1 MSRGNSS
8 RRSGALAIFEF
19 LLLIACYVLPAYIWL
34 GDSASTYLFY
44 DNGMNADVF
53 TAGSLIALMYFQGLY
68 RAHRRMGMDM
78 VLRLTTAM
86 GVGFVLEGAIFFIQ
100 KSLVLPLNLML
111 AGSGLG
117 FVVLLVGRLTYAGL
131 QGRGLGPER
140 ILLVGATP
148 VNRKIA
154 EHLRTHPGSDFS
166 VAGFLD
172 NVLEPGTEVEGYKVL
187 GPSSALG
194 EIRRHVTFHRIL
206 VDVDRDEF
214 PLPLMDEAGTRD
226 RMERPDELYELL
238 FSQVCSLGRARLL
251 FDTDLAPPRFRLVL
265 QSVYTNLLALG
276 ALIVAGPAMLVLALL
291 IRIRGGGPA
300 FETQAATGWNLTPF
314 TRFRFRCYRI
324 AKTEAGER
332 REPTEIGRWIERF
345 RLRRLPELINVLRG
359 EMALVGP
366 PPMRAEFTAALS
378 EVLPYYRLVYLVRP
392 GLASWSRLNG
402 AGDDVVAAMEF
413 NLHYMKS
420 LSPIRDISILCQ
432 VLTQPRSQPEPE
444 NAGR

>member
-1 MSRGNSS
+1 
-8 RRSGALAIFEF
+8 L
-19 LLLIACYVLPAYIWL
+19 
-34 GDSASTYLFY
+34 
-44 DNGMNADVF
+44 NADVF
-53 TAGSLIALMYFQGLY
+53 TAGTLIALMYFQGMY
-68 RAHRRMGMDM
+68 GAHRRVGMDM

-86 GVGFVLEGAIFFIQ
+86 GVGFLLEGSVFYVQ
-100 KSLVLPLNLML
+100 KSLVVPLKLML

-117 FVVLLVGRLTYAGL
+117 FVVLLVCRLIYAGL
-131 QGRGLGPER
+131 LGRGLGPER

-154 EHLRTHPGSDFS
+154 EHLRTHPGFDFL
-166 VAGFLD
+166 VVGFLD
-172 NVLEPGTEVEGYKVL
+172 NVLEPGTEVEGCKVL
-187 GPSSALG
+187 GPLSALQ
-194 EIRRHVTFHRIL
+194 EIRRNVTFHRIV
-206 VDVDRDEF
+206 VDVYRDELS
-214 PLPLMDEAGTRD
+214 LPLMDGAGTGD

-300 FETQAATGWNLTPF
+300 FETQAVTGWNLTPF

-332 REPTEIGRWIERF
+332 RELTEIGRWIERF

-366 PPMRAEFTAALS
+366 PPMRAECDAAMM
-378 EVLPYYRLVYLVRP
+378 EVLPYYRLAHLVRP
-392 GLASWSRLNG
+392 GLVSWSRLNG
-402 AGDDVVAAMEF
+402 AGDDVVTALECD
-413 NLHYMKS
+413 LHYMKS
-420 LSPIRDISILCQ
+420 LSPIRDLSILCQ
-432 VLTQPRSQPEPE
+432 ALTQRRSQQEPE
-444 NAGR
+444 KVGR

>member
-1 MSRGNSS
+1 MSRGNTS

-44 DNGMNADVF
+44 DSGMNADVF
-53 TAGSLIALMYFQGLY
+53 TAGCLIALMYFQGLY
-68 RAHRRMGMDM
+68 GAHQRVGMDM

-86 GVGFVLEGAIFFIQ
+86 GVGFLLEGAIFFVQ

-111 AGSGLG
+111 GGSGLG
-117 FVVLLVGRLTYAGL
+117 FVVLLVGRLIYAGL
-131 QGRGLGPER
+131 QGRWLGPER

-148 VNRKIA
+148 VNRKLA

-166 VAGFLD
+166 VVGFLD
-172 NVLEPGTEVEGYKVL
+172 NVLEPGTEVAGCKVL
-187 GPSSALG
+187 GPLSALP

-206 VDVDRDEF
+206 VDVYRDEL
-214 PLPLMDEAGTRD
+214 PLPLMDGAGTGD

-265 QSVYTNLLALG
+265 QSLYTNLFALG
-276 ALIVAGPAMLVLALL
+276 ALMFAGPAILVLALL
-291 IRIRGGGPA
+291 IRIRSGGPA
-300 FETQAATGWNLTPF
+300 FETQTATGWNLTPF
-314 TRFRFRCYRI
+314 TRFRFRCHRI

-332 REPTEIGRWIERF
+332 RELTEIGRWVERF
-345 RLRRLPELINVLRG
+345 GLRGLPQMINVLRG

-366 PPMRAEFTAALS
+366 SPMRAECAAAVM
-378 EVLPYYRLVYLVRP
+378 EVLPYYRLAHLVRP
-392 GLASWSRLNG
+392 GLVSWSHLNG
-402 AGDDVVAAMEF
+402 AGVDVVTALECD
-413 NLHYMKS
+413 LHYMKS
-420 LSPIRDISILCQ
+420 LSPIRDLSILCQ
-432 VLTQPRSQPEPE
+432 ALSQPRSQQEPE
-444 NAGR
+444 KVGG